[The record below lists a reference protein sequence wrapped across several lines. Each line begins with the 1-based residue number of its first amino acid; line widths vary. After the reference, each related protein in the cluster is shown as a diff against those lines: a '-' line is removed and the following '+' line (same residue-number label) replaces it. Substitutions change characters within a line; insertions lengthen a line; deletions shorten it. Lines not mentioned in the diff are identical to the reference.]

1 MPCPARPTTNPKRA
15 NFAIANNDIE
25 NLKSNF
31 AIMNILIIED
41 DTRIAKLIQRGLQE
55 QGFVTTLAYDGLS
68 GKKLA
73 LQNNYDL
80 IITDIILPKMD
91 GLDLC
96 KEIRQTKPDTPI
108 IMLTALGTTDDKV
121 EGFDAGADDYLV
133 KPFEM
138 RELLVRIRALLKRNN
153 KTTNNSG
160 NILKYADLE
169 MNLHTKIVKRSGIEI
184 NLTPK
189 EFNLLKYMLQNP
201 ERVLSR
207 VEIAEKVWD
216 THFDTG
222 TNFIDVYINYLRK
235 KIEKD
240 FNKKLIHTK
249 SGMGFI
255 LKAE

>member
-1 MPCPARPTTNPKRA
+1 MK
-15 NFAIANNDIE
+15 
-25 NLKSNF
+25 
-31 AIMNILIIED
+31 ILIIED
-41 DTRIAKLIQRGLQE
+41 DLRVAELLKRGLEE
-55 QGFVTTLAYDGLS
+55 QGFIPTLSYDGLS

-73 LQNNYDL
+73 LQNDYDL
-80 IITDIILPKMD
+80 IITDIILPKID

-96 KEIRQTKPDTPI
+96 KQIREFNPDIPI

-138 RELLVRIRALLKRNN
+138 RELLVRIRALRKRNN
-153 KTTNNSG
+153 KTASNLGSE
-160 NILKYADLE
+160 ILKYAELE
-169 MNLHTKIVKRSGIEI
+169 MNLHTKIIKRNNVKID
-184 NLTPK
+184 LTPK
-189 EFNLLKYMLQNP
+189 EFKLLEYMMQNP

-207 VEIAEKVWD
+207 VEIAEKVWE

-235 KIEKD
+235 KVDKD
-240 FNKKLIHTK
+240 FDKKLIHTK

-255 LKAE
+255 LQSE

>member
-1 MPCPARPTTNPKRA
+1 
-15 NFAIANNDIE
+15 
-25 NLKSNF
+25 
-31 AIMNILIIED
+31 MNILVIED
-41 DTRIAKLIQRGLQE
+41 NQRVAELILRGLGE
-55 QGFVTTLAYDGLS
+55 HGFIPTIAYDGRS

-73 LQNNYDL
+73 LNNQYDL
-80 IITDIILPKMD
+80 IITDIILPKLD

-96 KEIRQTKPDTPI
+96 KEIRLVKPDLPI

-121 EGFDAGADDYLV
+121 EGFDAGADDYLT

-138 RELLVRIRALLKRNN
+138 RELLVRIRALLKRSNN
-153 KTTNNSG
+153 NINNTG
-160 NILKYADLE
+160 FILKYADLE
-169 MNLHTKIVKRSGIEI
+169 MNLQTKSIKRNETEI

-189 EFNLLKYMLQNP
+189 EFKLLEYMLQNS

-207 VEIAEKVWD
+207 TEIAEKVWD

-235 KIEKD
+235 KIDKD
-240 FNKKLIHTK
+240 FDKKLIHTR

-255 LKAE
+255 LKVE